1 MPSSLLPLIIRIRKG
16 KLNKDYWAAPLFVCQ
31 LRSLRLYK
39 LLLGSGCLYLLRP
52 QIEISTTA
60 KANISK
66 KKKRAVGVSFGFSAS
81 RKLALAHRLQLV
93 VSTLPV
99 YFCHA
104 CHLEPTSPT
113 RFDISKRLSAL
124 CLDLRHLL
132 LVRVYVVPHLT
143 LPACS
148 LPLVTPYSLATTSPC
163 SSTSDFLA
171 LRFFCCR
178 PVLQASSLIP
188 LAPSPVGRHLGSG
201 ARITSSLLLS
211 ASICFAFSGSLIHSL
226 THSLSLS
233 FSLSLSL
240 SLSHTLSL
248 VLCAFP
254 FKSQAPTSYLSL
266 TDVSLVSLA
275 FTFQSLP
282 HDAPVCFPPVFCY
295 RPPCMSY
302 YLFLDFPISKPL

>member
-1 MPSSLLPLIIRIRKG
+1 M
-16 KLNKDYWAAPLFVCQ
+16 
-31 LRSLRLYK
+31 
-39 LLLGSGCLYLLRP
+39 
-52 QIEISTTA
+52 
-60 KANISK
+60 
-66 KKKRAVGVSFGFSAS
+66 SFGFSAS

-132 LVRVYVVPHLT
+132 LVRLHVVPHLT

-148 LPLVTPYSLATTSPC
+148 LPLVTPDSLATTSPC

-178 PVLQASSLIP
+178 PVLHPSSLIP
-188 LAPSPVGRHLGSG
+188 LASSPVGRHLGSG

-211 ASICFAFSGSLIHSL
+211 ASICFAFSGPLTHSL
-226 THSLSLS
+226 THSLTLTL
-233 FSLSLSL
+233 SLSLSL
-240 SLSHTLSL
+240 SLWYCVLFLSS
-248 VLCAFP
+248 P
-254 FKSQAPTSYLSL
+254 K
-266 TDVSLVSLA
+266 
-275 FTFQSLP
+275 
-282 HDAPVCFPPVFCY
+282 
-295 RPPCMSY
+295 RPP
-302 YLFLDFPISKPL
+302 LISF